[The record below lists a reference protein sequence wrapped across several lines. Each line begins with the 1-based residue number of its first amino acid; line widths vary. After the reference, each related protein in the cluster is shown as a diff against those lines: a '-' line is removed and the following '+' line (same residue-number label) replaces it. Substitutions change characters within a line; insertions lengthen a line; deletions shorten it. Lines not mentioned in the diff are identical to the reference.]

1 MFIIRQCCPFEEEEV
16 PLGSFKSHP
25 RPSAK
30 AKRRGRE
37 RGREGEREKGRKEEG
52 ERERGGGSNHALTTQ
67 NYTNLTC

>member
-37 RGREGEREKGRKEEG
+37 RGRKGGREGEREGGREG
-52 ERERGGGSNHALTTQ
+52 GRERERGRK
-67 NYTNLTC
+67 

>member
-1 MFIIRQCCPFEEEEV
+1 MLIIRQCCPFEEEEV

-37 RGREGEREKGRKEEG
+37 RGREGERKR
-52 ERERGGGSNHALTTQ
+52 EREREGGRE
-67 NYTNLTC
+67 